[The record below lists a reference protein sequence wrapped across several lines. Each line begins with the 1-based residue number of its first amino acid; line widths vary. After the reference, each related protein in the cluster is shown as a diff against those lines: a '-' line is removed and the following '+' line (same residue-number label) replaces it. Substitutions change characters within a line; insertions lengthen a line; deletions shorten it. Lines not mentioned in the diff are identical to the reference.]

1 MMKVVVTR
9 RMQMSRR
16 IRVKP
21 KSASRER
28 NSWRYFATLKAQRIK
43 WQRLKGVWQF
53 TKAWKISS
61 LHSYRLKKKKKRQA
75 LFQLHSISFIYISMF
90 WLLVCLFTFG
100 SAGSLLLLG
109 FFLQLQWAGATLQL
123 GYTGFHCGGFSCCSA
138 CTLEHRV
145 NSCGSWAQLLP
156 GVWDLLRSGITPVSP
171 ALAGGLFTTEPPG
184 RPSKSF

>member
-61 LHSYRLKKKKKRQA
+61 LHSYRLKKKKKA
-75 LFQLHSISFIYISMF
+75 STLPTTLNKLYIYIYVLVVGLSVYF
-90 WLLVCLFTFG
+90 WQCWVIVAAGLFSLVAVGRSYSL
-100 SAGSLLLLG
+100 AGVHWLSLWGLLLLQRMHPRAQG
-109 FFLQLQWAGATLQL
+109 QQLRLMGLVAPR
-123 GYTGFHCGGFSCCSA
+123 
-138 CTLEHRV
+138 RV
-145 NSCGSWAQLLP
+145 
-156 GVWDLLRSGITPVSP
+156 VSS
-171 ALAGGLFTTEPPG
+171 
-184 RPSKSF
+184 RIMD